1 MPEVFGFYF
10 DTSEYGDFVTA
21 YKNLEEKYYE
31 PLHTGSVALDDV
43 LPDIKSELEAIGF
56 YEVAEK
62 MQAELDA
69 WLAQ

>member
-1 MPEVFGFYF
+1 MGHLTTR
-10 DTSEYGDFVTA
+10 DA